1 MTRLFAAASASV
13 LALALAACG
22 EAGAPGEPGAQG
34 SDALTGADTG
44 DAQAGGGLAV
54 TQGWVRNPIAGR
66 DVTAGFFTVEGGGE
80 AGRLTGVESAEAERI
95 ELHTMTMEGDVM
107 RMRQVEAMDVPADG
121 ALNLSSGGDHLMIFG
136 VSADAAADG
145 VLDVVL
151 QFEGGRSVEAQLPFA
166 DTAPAVSPASDMPG
180 MQEG

>member
-22 EAGAPGEPGAQG
+22 ESGAPSEPGAQD
-34 SDALTGADTG
+34 SDAPTGAS
-44 DAQAGGGLAV
+44 AGGGLAV
-54 TQGWVRNPIAGR
+54 TQGWVRNPVAGR

-80 AGRLTGVESAEAERI
+80 AGRLTGVESAEAARI
-95 ELHTMTMEGDVM
+95 ELHTMAMEGDVM

-136 VSADAAADG
+136 VSPDAAADG

-151 QFEGGRSVEAQLPFA
+151 QFEGGRSVEARLPFA
-166 DTAPAVSPASDMPG
+166 DTAPASSSDGDMSQ
-180 MQEG
+180 MQGG